1 MAWHIVI
8 GKFTTLEND
17 VRGTS
22 FMVNNVQDK
31 IFPKLS
37 FIHKYNLVLIPGENN
52 IEDARKNKN
61 IVWCHIPEY
70 LMPDD
75 CSIFLADIDI
85 VNNTV
90 GYVVQSDFHK
100 KNLIE
105 AFSLDPQKVFV
116 ANNAFNSLPKS
127 KKNKNKMVN
136 FFYAGQAERG
146 LDMLL
151 ECIGLIKDKNI
162 SLTIHG
168 CECPDCVPKV
178 VSDQRINFVGF
189 TDKETY
195 INNVLNSHI
204 LSYPCTFQETACIMA
219 MECLSGGLKIIASD
233 LGALPETTNGYA
245 TMMKNFPYKNE
256 DIEKNRK
263 KIIKFF
269 TKEMKKSIKEIR
281 KGKFDPTDQI
291 NYINNRFTWENTE
304 KQWIKLD
311 KYLQSLKD
319 PDII

>member
-1 MAWHIVI
+1 MI
-8 GKFTTLEND
+8 GKFVTVEND

-22 FMVNNVQDK
+22 FMVNGVQDR

-37 FIHKYNLVLIPGENN
+37 YIHKYNLILIPGTNDLEF
-52 IEDARKNKN
+52 AKKNKN
-61 IVWCHIPEY
+61 VVWCHVPEY
-70 LMPDD
+70 RMPDY
-75 CSIFLADIDI
+75 CSIFLADINV

-90 GYVVQSDFHK
+90 AYLVQSEFHK

-105 AFSLDPQKVFV
+105 AFSLDPKKVFV
-116 ANNAFNSLPKS
+116 VNNAFNPLPK
-127 KKNKNKMVN
+127 KEKNNKKMVN

-151 ECIGLIKDKNI
+151 ECFSLIKDKNI

-168 CECPDCVPKV
+168 CECPECMPEKV
-178 VSDQRINFVGF
+178 LDKRISFVGF

-195 INNVLNSHI
+195 INNILNSHI

-219 MECLSGGLKIIASD
+219 MECLSGGVKIVSSD

-245 TMMKNFPYKNE
+245 KIMQDFPYKIE
-256 DIEKNRK
+256 DIIKNRN

-281 KGKFDPTDQI
+281 KGKFDPTEQI
-291 NYINNRFTWENTE
+291 EYINNRFTWENTE
-304 KQWIKLD
+304 KQWLELD
-311 KYLQSLKD
+311 RYLQYIDHS
-319 PDII
+319 DII